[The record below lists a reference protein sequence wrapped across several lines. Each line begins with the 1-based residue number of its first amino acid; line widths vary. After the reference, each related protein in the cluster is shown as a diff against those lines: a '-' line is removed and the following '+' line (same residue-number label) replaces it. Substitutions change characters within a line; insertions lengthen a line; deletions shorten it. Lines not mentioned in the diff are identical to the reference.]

1 MDCDERIVSRR
12 DGEQRSGTPT
22 DADTDAELEEV
33 VPVTDPELVPDAL
46 DEPLELELERVEEP
60 LLELALELDDEAVI
74 LKTCDWAYCVS
85 SCQEQA
91 SWLRG
96 NDTR

>member
-1 MDCDERIVSRR
+1 MLF
-12 DGEQRSGTPT
+12 RS
-22 DADTDAELEEV
+22 TDAELEEA

-74 LKTCDWAYCVS
+74 LKTCDWAY
-85 SCQEQA
+85 
-91 SWLRG
+91 
-96 NDTR
+96 